1 MFAMK
6 LDQWMSGRNQ
16 AKHLFTHPL
25 KKQVVEIECVHC
37 HARFLRWSSTISAY
51 GRCDQ
56 CAAEAD
62 EAMRTGH

>member
-1 MFAMK
+1 MFVTR
-6 LDQWMSGRNQ
+6 LEQWMSGRNHP
-16 AKHLFTHPL
+16 KHPFMQMQ

-56 CAAEAD
+56 CAAEAE
-62 EAMRTGH
+62 EAMKTGH